1 MKSISITRLK
11 QDWGEF
17 NDKWTWDTWNEKHL
31 DYEIET
37 WKLVILEFRIWFLEM
52 KSISITRLKQ
62 IYHSQY

>member
-11 QDWGEF
+11 HDLIPGNIPITF
-17 NDKWTWDTWNEKHL
+17 TWNEKHL

-37 WKLVILEFRIWFLEM
+37 REYHIIMLKDKHLEM

-62 IYHSQY
+62 LYIK